1 MHRFRAVLVLAFASL
16 ALLLAMVGVFGILA
30 WSVQQRV
37 RDFGV
42 RMAVGATANDVLRL
56 VLRGALVLTV
66 SSLLIGLLLAVPMG
80 RWMASVLYG
89 VSPFDPLTLAMVM
102 LVLALTTLLA
112 TLVPALKAARVHPVE
127 AMRGY

>member
-1 MHRFRAVLVLAFASL
+1 
-16 ALLLAMVGVFGILA
+16 
-30 WSVQQRV
+30 
-37 RDFGV
+37 
-42 RMAVGATANDVLRL
+42 
-56 VLRGALVLTV
+56 
-66 SSLLIGLLLAVPMG
+66 MG